1 MLKYSS
7 SLQASDPDVRWS
19 EQQVER
25 RRVKRDLGSELDLLD
40 DGDGQVRVAMP
51 DPLFRRQWYLNRGA
65 ADGSDMNVQPAW
77 REGYTGRGVVVTIL
91 DDGIQ
96 YDHPDLSRNYDPMA
110 STDINGK
117 DDDPTPQVRCLL
129 QKLTE
134 QKSLFCGRK
143 IFFISDL
150 RHTKGGCFIF

>member
-1 MLKYSS
+1 MLRNIPFP
-7 SLQASDPDVRWS
+7 LQASDPDVRWS

-117 DDDPTPQVRCLL
+117 DDDPTPQVR
-129 QKLTE
+129 KVFVTE
-134 QKSLFCGRK
+134 TDRAKKSVLSEKNILHF
-143 IFFISDL
+143 
-150 RHTKGGCFIF
+150 